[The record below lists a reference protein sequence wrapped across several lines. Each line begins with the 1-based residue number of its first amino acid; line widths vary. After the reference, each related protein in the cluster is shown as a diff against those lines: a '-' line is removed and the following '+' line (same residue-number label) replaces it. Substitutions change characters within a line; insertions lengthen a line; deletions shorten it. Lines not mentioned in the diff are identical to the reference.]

1 MPCLKPCIGRR
12 SRKEDPRRCG
22 AGRGNSC
29 CERQDL
35 KEKSSRFLFYG
46 GAPAPTEFARGMKN
60 RMAAGGSTRASFFRT
75 PRGEM
80 SSVCFISAAAI
91 SYERCPPQT
100 SARLAPAYFPHPV
113 VQS

>member
-46 GAPAPTEFARGMKN
+46 GAPAPTEFARGMKK
-60 RMAAGGSTRASFFRT
+60 RMAAGGDRRASFFRR

-80 SSVCFISAAAI
+80 SSVCFISEAAI
-91 SYERCPPQT
+91 SEESWTRKT
-100 SARLAPAYFPHPV
+100 SA
-113 VQS
+113 